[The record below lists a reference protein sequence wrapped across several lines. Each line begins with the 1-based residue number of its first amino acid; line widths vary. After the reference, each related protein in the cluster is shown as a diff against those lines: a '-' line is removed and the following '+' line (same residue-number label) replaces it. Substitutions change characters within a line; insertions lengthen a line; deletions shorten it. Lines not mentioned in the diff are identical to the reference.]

1 MYNQLSERKELMK
14 NAIALGTFDG
24 IHKGHLAV
32 LNMPDSYNKIAL
44 TFEKPP
50 KAVKTGES
58 CLIMTFAHKSA
69 RLSDMGLHVEGIRFE
84 EVSNIPAGVFLDI
97 VYSKYAP
104 ALISCGFNYRF
115 GQGGIG
121 DTGLLRDFC
130 RRHGIELKVAQP
142 VIVNGSI
149 VSSTNIRKCL
159 KNGDISGANAALSE
173 PFFFEGTVNHGDGRG
188 RTLGFP
194 TLNQRYPADFTPLR
208 FGVYKTIVQADGRE
222 YRGITNIGK
231 RPTYPVDYVISETYI
246 DNFSGNLYNKNI
258 RITPLKFLR
267 PEIKFRDPKE
277 LKEQIEKD
285 FKELYS
291 EEM

>member
-1 MYNQLSERKELMK
+1 MK

-32 LNMPDSYNKIAL
+32 LNMPGSYNRIAI

-69 RLSDMGLHVEGIRFE
+69 RLRGMGLQVEGIKFE
-84 EVSNIPAGVFLDI
+84 KVADIPAGEFLDM

-115 GQGGIG
+115 GRGGTG
-121 DTGLLRDFC
+121 DTGFLEEFC
-130 RRHGIELKVAQP
+130 RRRGIELKVASP
-142 VIVNGSI
+142 VMANGSI

-159 KNGDISGANAALSE
+159 KNGDIPGANAALSE

-208 FGVYKTIVQADGRE
+208 FGVYKTLVEADGRK
-222 YRGITNIGK
+222 YRGIANIGK
-231 RPTYPVDYVISETYI
+231 RPTYPVDYVISETYL
-246 DNFSGNLYNKNI
+246 DNFSGNLYNKNV
-258 RITPLKFLR
+258 RITPVRFLR
-267 PEIKFRDPKE
+267 PEIKFGSTQE
-277 LKEQIEKD
+277 LREQIAKD